1 MHAAPPTSQSSP
13 RWTPTPSGASREIPA
28 DKRVLVTSHDAFH
41 YFGERY
47 GMEVVA
53 IQGISTATEATT
65 ADVERVAQVIADRGL
80 RSVFVESSVPQ
91 QTIDAVL
98 ASAARKGQRARVGGE
113 LYADSAGSAG
123 TPEGTYVGMVKANV
137 DLIVEG
143 LK

>member
-1 MHAAPPTSQSSP
+1 M
-13 RWTPTPSGASREIPA
+13 
-28 DKRVLVTSHDAFH
+28 LVTSHDAFQ
-41 YFGERY
+41 YFGDRY
-47 GMEVVA
+47 GMDVVS

-65 ADVERVAQVIADRGL
+65 ADIERVAQVIADRGL

-98 ASAARKGQRARVGGE
+98 ASAARKGQPARVGGE